1 MASVTEQRGT
11 KRKRGAVAKE
21 EDLSVKLTRKLYH
34 AAKEMRKVAKKEKT
48 FETQKIVKK
57 LKTLRAKD
65 PEGNAKMILDFESQL
80 EVIKVHTPIRY
91 SVSFRVLTM
100 DQHLDHEPIAN
111 LALKTKL
118 NKDRLLLQNEH
129 MQTAISTELSPNLL
143 TSADPGTAAR
153 KVQDR
158 LLSSKTLAVEVLSV
172 LTALKEMVDPSL
184 RKGPEQAPDAEGS
197 DDEPPSKV
205 KKAKAPSRPVGGS
218 GDEHEGG
225 DESTAPE
232 VDAAGWESGTVRGDD
247 DDDGWESGS
256 VDDAN
261 PRGQSIAGGAD
272 SDGSEADDSG
282 NEDENSDDEEDD
294 DDDDDDVDGGDNA
307 AVAIASATKRASQQA
322 EKGKKVALPAKD
334 TKGKSK
340 ATAESTFL
348 PSLSVGFTRGDSD
361 ASDLSDEEVKVAD
374 MRKNRRGQR
383 ARRAIW
389 EKKYGGNANHVK
401 KEREAMAQEPRN
413 QRRADPHGRNRTHP
427 PGGSR
432 KGGPPSAFRAPP
444 SDKGWMK
451 KGEVPNVPSH
461 ASVPPKAKSKDDKPL
476 HPSWE
481 AKKRLNEKLKPVIL
495 PPQGKKIIF
504 S

>member
-1 MASVTEQRGT
+1 MADGGLVH
-11 KRKRGAVAKE
+11 VF
-21 EDLSVKLTRKLYH
+21 VY
-34 AAKEMRKVAKKEKT
+34 
-48 FETQKIVKK
+48 
-57 LKTLRAKD
+57 RAKD
-65 PEGNAKMILDFESQL
+65 PERNAKMILDFESQL
-80 EVIKVHTPIRY
+80 EVIKVHTPIRH
-91 SVSFRVLTM
+91 SISLHVLTT

-111 LALKTKL
+111 LAFKTKL

-129 MQTAISTELSPNLL
+129 MQTAISTELTPNLL

-172 LTALKEMVDPSL
+172 LTALKELVDPSL
-184 RKGPEQAPDAEGS
+184 RKGPEQAPGAEGS
-197 DDEPPSKV
+197 DNESPSKV
-205 KKAKAPSRPVGGS
+205 KKTKAPSRPVGGS
-218 GDEHEGG
+218 GDEHESG
-225 DESTAPE
+225 DESIALE

-247 DDDGWESGS
+247 DEDGWESGS

-282 NEDENSDDEEDD
+282 NEDENSDDEEEEEEEDD
-294 DDDDDDVDGGDNA
+294 DDDYDVDGGDNA

-383 ARRAIW
+383 ARRAYVHPSPCPSSSSSPQISLTVFGRRSTAEMRITSRKSAKQW
-389 EKKYGGNANHVK
+389 HKSHVIRGA
-401 KEREAMAQEPRN
+401 ETLMAGIVPIRPAVLVREALL
-413 QRRADPHGRNRTHP
+413 RRSELRRVT
-427 PGGSR
+427 
-432 KGGPPSAFRAPP
+432 RA
-444 SDKGWMK
+444 G
-451 KGEVPNVPSH
+451 
-461 ASVPPKAKSKDDKPL
+461 
-476 HPSWE
+476 
-481 AKKRLNEKLKPVIL
+481 
-495 PPQGKKIIF
+495 
-504 S
+504 

>member
-11 KRKRGAVAKE
+11 KRKRGASAKE

-34 AAKEMRKVAKKEKT
+34 AAKEMRKVVKKEKT

-65 PEGNAKMILDFESQL
+65 PERNAKMILDFESQL
-80 EVIKVHTPIRY
+80 EVIK
-91 SVSFRVLTM
+91 
-100 DQHLDHEPIAN
+100 HLDHEPIAN
-111 LALKTKL
+111 LAFKTKL

-129 MQTAISTELSPNLL
+129 MQTAISTELTPNLL

-172 LTALKEMVDPSL
+172 LTALKELVDPSL
-184 RKGPEQAPDAEGS
+184 RKGPEQAPGAEGS
-197 DDEPPSKV
+197 DNESPSKV
-205 KKAKAPSRPVGGS
+205 KKTKAPSRPVGGS
-218 GDEHEGG
+218 GDEHESG
-225 DESTAPE
+225 DESIALE

-247 DDDGWESGS
+247 DEDGWESGS

-282 NEDENSDDEEDD
+282 NEDENSDDEEEEEEEDD
-294 DDDDDDVDGGDNA
+294 DDDYDVDGGDNA

-413 QRRADPHGRNRTHP
+413 QRRGDPHGRNRTHP

-451 KGEVPNVPSH
+451 KGEAPNVPSH
-461 ASVPPKAKSKDDKPL
+461 ASLPPKAKSKDDKPL

>member
-1 MASVTEQRGT
+1 MADGGLVHCF
-11 KRKRGAVAKE
+11 V
-21 EDLSVKLTRKLYH
+21 Y
-34 AAKEMRKVAKKEKT
+34 
-48 FETQKIVKK
+48 
-57 LKTLRAKD
+57 RAKD

-282 NEDENSDDEEDD
+282 NEDENSDDEEEDD
-294 DDDDDDVDGGDNA
+294 DDEDDVDGGDNA

-383 ARRAIW
+383 ARRAYVHPSPCPSSSSSPQIPLTVFGRRSMAEMRITSRKSAKQW
-389 EKKYGGNANHVK
+389 HKSHVIRGARTLMAGIVPIRPAVLV
-401 KEREAMAQEPRN
+401 REALL
-413 QRRADPHGRNRTHP
+413 RRSELRRVT
-427 PGGSR
+427 
-432 KGGPPSAFRAPP
+432 RA
-444 SDKGWMK
+444 G
-451 KGEVPNVPSH
+451 
-461 ASVPPKAKSKDDKPL
+461 
-476 HPSWE
+476 
-481 AKKRLNEKLKPVIL
+481 
-495 PPQGKKIIF
+495 
-504 S
+504 